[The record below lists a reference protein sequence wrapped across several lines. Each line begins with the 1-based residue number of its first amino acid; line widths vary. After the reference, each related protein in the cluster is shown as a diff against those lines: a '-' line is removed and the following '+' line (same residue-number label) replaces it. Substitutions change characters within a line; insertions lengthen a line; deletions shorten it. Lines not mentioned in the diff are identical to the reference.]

1 MSVSFAT
8 FIERISP
15 TRVKLKFTMWHDTV
29 ELYVDQRVT
38 HHVNFKDYTDEE
50 WNEIDFESLKEYPC
64 IMNAYIGNSTACV
77 FGIPNADIVNEWM
90 KVYIKSRYP
99 ENCEFGSVF
108 MDHRASQYWLK
119 LCMRYDPNLEKVIRE
134 ETAKKLGMMPVQT
147 IDPKLKKI
155 NECIDLL
162 VGYDKWAAE
171 NLKKEIAD
179 ILRGVKPDEEIQTC
193 NDGIKTDKVV
203 AEN

>member
-15 TRVKLKFTMWHDTV
+15 TRVKLKFTMWYNTF

-38 HHVNFKDYTDEE
+38 QRVNFKDYTDEE
-50 WNEIDFESLKEYPC
+50 WNAIDFESLKEYPC
-64 IMNAYIGNSTACV
+64 CVNAYIGNSTAFV
-77 FGIPNADIVNEWM
+77 FGILPVECVDKWM
-90 KVYIKSRYP
+90 KDYIESNYP
-99 ENCEFGSVF
+99 GENCKFGSVF
-108 MDHRASQYWLK
+108 MDHRTSQYWLK
-119 LCMRYDPNLEKVIRE
+119 LCMKYDPNLDKVIRE
-134 ETAKKLGMMPVQT
+134 ETARKLGMVSVQT
-147 IDPKLKKI
+147 IEPKLNKI

-179 ILRGVKPDEEIQTC
+179 ILQG
-193 NDGIKTDKVV
+193 G
-203 AEN
+203 